1 MALVGIHSMS
11 YKIPEQSITIF
22 GVTTT
27 TPEQKISDTNLSFAP
42 GLGYIVGENIDI
54 GLRYQIISG
63 DGGSSSYLGIRAA
76 YMFGE
81 R

>member
-1 MALVGIHSMS
+1 MALLGIHSMS
-11 YKIPEQSITIF
+11 FKTDDVEFNGVVIF
-22 GVTTT
+22 EGETV
-27 TPEQKISDTNLSFAP
+27 SDTNLSFAP
-42 GLGYIVGENIDI
+42 GLGVIVGENIDL

-63 DGGSSSYLGIRAA
+63 EGGSSSYIGIRAA